1 MLQRPAHRYRL
12 ANHVHGLPFDP
23 PRWGEEPRVRSKK
36 TLRQGQGTTV
46 AVLDSGVST
55 HPWLADRL
63 AEKRLPEEAL
73 ELWDLSGPALP
84 RHVGH
89 GTFVAGV
96 VLQYAPAAA
105 LVPRRVIDIHG
116 DADDMRLAAVVDSLV
131 QVNPDVVNLS
141 LGPTPA
147 DQPGENDEGTR
158 LTVAALGRLQDVC
171 GTIVVVAAGNS
182 TEPFPADHIAPEDPL
197 TVVVGALDLSGQPAW
212 FSRTDAVQIWAPG
225 VDILSSFVHF
235 DGPVALNHP
244 EPGHDHHDGDG
255 GGRRQ
260 PDTAYADAKLV
271 DPGHADAGHADAE
284 HADAEHAD
292 GGSTSATVPAQRPLA
307 PFAGW
312 ARWNGTSFAA
322 PAVAGALC
330 AEISALTDIADP
342 RERRKQALANLM
354 DGARPLTGEVK
365 GVALTAWPV
374 ALQGPPTGKPT
385 DREVHSAGRTSGTS
399 GISLTQL

>member
-1 MLQRPAHRYRL
+1 MLQRPVRRYRL

-23 PRWGEEPRVRSKK
+23 PRWGEKPR
-36 TLRQGQGTTV
+36 LRPKESLKQGQGTTV
-46 AVLDSGVST
+46 AVLDSGVSQ

-63 AEKRLPEEAL
+63 AERPLPEEAL

-96 VLQYAPAAA
+96 ILQYAPAAR
-105 LVPRRVIDIHG
+105 LLPRRVINIDG
-116 DADDMRLAAVVDSLV
+116 DADDFRLSTVIDGLVAAD
-131 QVNPDVVNLS
+131 PDVVNLS

-147 DQPGENDEGTR
+147 DHPGEVDEGVR
-158 LTVAALGRLQDVC
+158 RTVAALARLQDSC

-182 TEPFPADHIAPEDPL
+182 LEPFPAEHIAPEDPL

-212 FSRTDAVQIWAPG
+212 FSRTDSVQIWAPG

-244 EPGHDHHDGDG
+244 PEHHEDGHG
-255 GGRRQ
+255 
-260 PDTAYADAKLV
+260 
-271 DPGHADAGHADAE
+271 GHADAGHPDASQGHAYGGHKHAE
-284 HADAEHAD
+284 HKHGEHEHAEHKHGEHEH
-292 GGSTSATVPAQRPLA
+292 GGHPPAPVQHPLA

-322 PAVAGALC
+322 PAVAGALS
-330 AEISALTDIADP
+330 AEISALADIAD
-342 RERRKQALANLM
+342 RKERRTQALANVL
-354 DGARPLTGEVK
+354 DAARPLTGEVK
-365 GVALTAWPV
+365 GVALVAWPV
-374 ALQGPPTGKPT
+374 ALQGPP
-385 DREVHSAGRTSGTS
+385 A
-399 GISLTQL
+399 